1 MTATNFRQPFIQFLD
16 EDGKPLSGGRVTFY
30 EAGFAGLKYVFT
42 DEDRAVGH
50 RATNPMI
57 LGIDGYTPTPVFM
70 GIGNY
75 AITLE
80 KSDGAGGFL
89 AYKDIDP
96 YITGEIDTTVYEEMF
111 IVNTITDLLGVD
123 HTAHPSVKVL
133 GYYAAGDGGGGDF
146 LWSASETTAGDNG
159 VYFGSGGSGRWVRT
173 IVNAIVTAPHYGV
186 FTVAQGYT
194 DSASSR
200 IGNAVTFVQNNP
212 NIKLFIP
219 SGDYNIAA
227 GITFSGDI
235 TVELG
240 SDAKFIGTSACV
252 VTVSCHAI
260 RQGLEPIVDG
270 VNAKL
275 TWTSGDANLE
285 WFGTHEQYGVTPT
298 DFSAQ
303 TEWAIEH
310 VNGGSV
316 LYVNRAFDMGLF
328 LNDWNGVKLVFR
340 NSGKFL
346 AIDTVTLFDVSS
358 TCINPCLA
366 LPVDSELTFTSFNHK
381 GGVVIPISM
390 YGATLTQ
397 QELDYIQKSVSYWQ
411 SNSIGKLCIDVDT
424 NINGPANHTF
434 TEYYNN
440 VVVSFANGATIN
452 AEAEGTKLGFIDVA
466 DNLRIFD
473 FDTFPVQ
480 ITNKRAS
487 YDWWVAGYT
496 SPNALLYTAVYS
508 GIDESLIEI
517 YGNRNKQYRL
527 SEIVD
532 PPVAGIHLTNINLYS
547 TLDVGIRSSATQAS
561 VIYDGCNFE
570 NGSTSSVIYTVV
582 AQSGRISNCTFKG
595 IQITKTSIGS
605 DDSVFV
611 WQNNKFVT
619 TELYMYNNS
628 RNTWIGNTWS
638 YPTGYNMV
646 GSSLPVSGIS
656 FQGSDAYDIW
666 LDKSNLF
673 INQYTDGTNYAKCR
687 IIESGTAVAGGKAYV
702 DPQVSGSYSIL
713 NDTTYPLKRTMATIQ
728 WVTSASAD
736 YNSLADVGTHRRVR
750 FNKPAIMLFGGTRAR
765 LPRIEESTTSA
776 LASSYTNFFKNV
788 SDTSYFMEVDVT
800 QLGALG
806 ALGIPAAYTYDFFVD
821 IEA

>member
-1 MTATNFRQPFIQFLD
+1 MAATNFRQPFIQFLD
-16 EDGKPLSGGRVTFY
+16 ADGKPLSGGRVTFY
-30 EAGFAGLKYVFT
+30 ESGFAGLKYVFT

-57 LGIDGYTPTPVFM
+57 LGVDGYTPTPVYM

-89 AYKDIDP
+89 AFKDIDP
-96 YITGEIDTTVYEEMF
+96 YVTGEIDTTVYEEMF

-146 LWSASETTAGDNG
+146 LWSPSETSPADNG
-159 VYFGSGGSGRWVRT
+159 VYFGAGGSGRWVRT
-173 IVNAIVTAPHYGV
+173 IVNATVTAPHYGV

-200 IGNAVTFVQNNP
+200 IGNAVTFVQTNP
-212 NIKLFIP
+212 HIKLFIP

-240 SDAKFIGTSACV
+240 SDAKFIGTSTCV

-303 TEWAIEH
+303 TAWAIEH
-310 VNGGSV
+310 VNGGSTI
-316 LYVNRAFDMGLF
+316 YVNRAYDVGLY
-328 LNDWNGVKLVFR
+328 LTDWNGVKLVFR

-346 AIDTVTLFDVSS
+346 AIDSVNLFDVAS

-366 LPVDSELTFTSFNHK
+366 LPVDSELTFTSFQHK
-381 GGVVIPISM
+381 GGVLIPVSM
-390 YGATLTQ
+390 YGNTLTQ
-397 QELDYIQKSVSYWQ
+397 EELDSIQTSVSYWQ
-411 SNSIGKLCIDVDT
+411 PNGIGRLEIDADTTITGDNFAFGTAVD
-424 NINGPANHTF
+424 NVIVTF
-434 TEYYNN
+434 
-440 VVVSFANGATIN
+440 SNGATIK
-452 AEAEGTKLGFIDVA
+452 AEGEGTKLGFVDA
-466 DNLRIFD
+466 PDNLRIFD
-473 FDTFPVQ
+473 FDTFPMQ
-480 ITNKRAS
+480 IVNKRAS
-487 YDWWVAGYT
+487 FDWWVAGYT
-496 SPNALLYTAVYS
+496 AANALLYTASYS
-508 GIDESLIEI
+508 GIDESVIEI
-517 YGNRNKQYRL
+517 YGNREKTYLL
-527 SEIVD
+527 SEVID
-532 PPVAGIHLTNINLYS
+532 PPVSGIHLTDISLYS
-547 TLDVGIRSSATQAS
+547 TLDVGIRNSAALETL
-561 VIYDGCNFE
+561 IYDRCSFE
-570 NGSTSSVIYTVV
+570 NGGTSTYTYYVW
-582 AQSGRISNCTFKG
+582 AKKGQISGCTFKNL
-595 IQITKTSIGS
+595 QITKQAVDTN
-605 DDSVFV
+605 DSTFL
-611 WQNNKFVT
+611 WERNSFIT

-628 RNTWIGNTWS
+628 RNKWSGNTWS

-646 GSSLPVSGIS
+646 GSSLPVCGIN

-673 INQYTDGTNYAKCR
+673 INRYTDAGNYAKCR
-687 IIESGTAVAGGKAYV
+687 IVESGSAVAGGKAYV

-713 NDTTYPLKRTMATIQ
+713 NDTTYPLKRTMGTIS

-788 SDTSYFMEVDVT
+788 SDTAYWLEVDVT
-800 QLGALG
+800 QLATLG
-806 ALGIPAAYTYDFFVD
+806 STAIPAAFTYDFFVYL
-821 IEA
+821 ES